1 MRKQDCLRKKSGFT
15 LLEVVAVVAM
25 IGVLA
30 SFLLPSVET
39 YINRSHD
46 MKLTS
51 DLSVIDSAIML
62 YRMDQGGYPASLKVL
77 QPDYLQRQ
85 ELTDV
90 GRNPLV
96 YSVDAAGKGYK
107 LSGQNTAGATV
118 YSKGSLQ
125 P

>member
-1 MRKQDCLRKKSGFT
+1 M
-15 LLEVVAVVAM
+15 LEVVAVVAM

-39 YINRSHD
+39 YVNRSRN

-62 YRMDQGGYPASLKVL
+62 YRMDQGQYPASLQVL
-77 QPDYLQRQ
+77 QPEYLQRQ

-90 GRNPLV
+90 GRNPFV
-96 YSVDAAGKGYK
+96 YNVDAAGKGYR
-107 LSGQNTAGATV
+107 LSGQNAAGTTV
-118 YSKGSLQ
+118 WSKGSLQ
-125 P
+125 

>member
-1 MRKQDCLRKKSGFT
+1 MRKQACLRKKQGFT

-39 YINRSHD
+39 YVNRSRN

-62 YRMDQGGYPASLKVL
+62 YRMDQGQYPASLQVL
-77 QPDYLQRQ
+77 QPEYLQRQ

-96 YSVDAAGKGYK
+96 YNVDATGRGYR
-107 LSGQNTAGATV
+107 LSGQNAAGTTV
-118 YSKGSLQ
+118 WSKGSLQ
-125 P
+125 